1 VGKSKAPGEPAQNQL
16 ALAKLVEA
24 AFLNINK
31 PKGITSHDVVARL
44 RRIIGI
50 KQIGHGG
57 TLDPMAEGVMTIA
70 LGKACRLLRFLP
82 DDKTYKATIRLGLI
96 TDTDDIEGKVL
107 AEDKSAT
114 DNPPSRELVA
124 AALLDFKGDIEQIP
138 PYFSAIHVDGQ
149 RLYELAR
156 KGQPPPDIKARPV
169 TIHSIDLLDYQAPEI
184 TIRVHCSK
192 GTYIRSIARDLGQK
206 LGPGGTLSGLV
217 RESAGKFQLMQ
228 SADLGDNNLLDRLV
242 TVEEAVAL
250 PQMTMPTSLAKRLAL
265 GQKIALSDL
274 PPDSNH
280 PGQDAEYVLVL
291 GADTGR
297 AFCAGR
303 LGLSEIDGQPY
314 IAPEVVF
321 ADV

>member
-1 VGKSKAPGEPAQNQL
+1 
-16 ALAKLVEA
+16 
-24 AFLNINK
+24 
-31 PKGITSHDVVARL
+31 
-44 RRIIGI
+44 
-50 KQIGHGG
+50 
-57 TLDPMAEGVMTIA
+57 MTIA

-228 SADLGDNNLLDRLV
+228 SADLSDNNLLDRLV

-274 PPDSNH
+274 PPDANH

-291 GADTGR
+291 GADSGR